1 MFYLKTFRA
10 MLIAMAGMS
19 IVMFFFLGLFF
30 YNSSK
35 DAKELSMLESQ
46 VDNIKP
52 SILLL
57 GHDEKDFLERC
68 DLKYY
73 DDYKTHFQE
82 LLKNIESVSSEFA
95 KYGIEQQKIDALKNV
110 LNRYFKDF
118 SAIVALQQKIGL
130 TPKDGLYGSLRDS
143 VHNLEKILKEE
154 NNYKLETDMLML
166 RRGEKDFMLRKDVK
180 YLEKFDKS
188 FQVFLADA
196 KSTHLSDYDKIVA
209 LVNNYKRDFYNLAEG
224 YKEMGL
230 TPGDGAIG
238 DMRTQIHTSDKILED
253 LLSSVDSTIEAKEAK
268 IKTLT
273 VSIFILLLSIM
284 SLFAYVVIKKINA
297 EIKKISDSIIN
308 ITKTKDI
315 STAIAIEGEDELSA
329 LAKNLNAM
337 FAELRNVINSA
348 KESSSE
354 NSSISHELS
363 TTSLQVGKNV
373 EASVAIINESTQKTT
388 LINDEIAQA
397 VRDANSTKEDMLKA
411 NEMLTDARSE
421 IADLTSRVQSG
432 SESETELAINIENL
446 TKDMDQVKDVL
457 AIISDIADQTNLLA
471 LNAAIEAAR
480 AGEHGRGFAVV
491 ADEVRK
497 LAERTQKT
505 LVEINATINI
515 IVQSTNAAHDQM
527 SFNSKQMEELVDISN
542 KVEEKIDLT
551 VNIVNDATKASDKTV
566 RDFEKTANSISAIAK
581 QIGEINTIS
590 TDNARSVEEI
600 ASASDHLNNMTE
612 SLTHKLEQFR
622 T

>member
-1 MFYLKTFRA
+1 MFYLKTFKS

-19 IVMFFFLGLFF
+19 VVMFLFLGIFF

-46 VDNIKP
+46 VNNIKP

-57 GHDEKDFLERC
+57 GHDEKDFLQRC

-82 LLKNIESVSSEFA
+82 LLKNIETVSFEFK
-95 KYGIEQQKIDALKNV
+95 KYDIEYKKIDELKNI
-110 LNRYFKDF
+110 LNRYYKDF
-118 SAIVALQQKIGL
+118 GEIVSLQQKIGL
-130 TPKDGLYGSLRDS
+130 TPTDGLYGSLRDS
-143 VHNLEKILKEE
+143 VHNLEKILKKE

-166 RRGEKDFMLRKDVK
+166 RRGEKDFMLRRDVK
-180 YLEKFDKS
+180 YLKKFEKS
-188 FQVFLADA
+188 VQVFLRDA
-196 KSTHLSDYDKIVA
+196 KNSRLTNRDRTIA
-209 LVNNYKRDFYNLAEG
+209 LLNDYKRDFYNLANG

-230 TPGDGAIG
+230 TPDEGAVG
-238 DMRTQIHTSDKILED
+238 SMRAQVHKSDKVLEE
-253 LLSSVDSTIEAKEAK
+253 LLSSVDSAIEVKEAN
-268 IKTLT
+268 ITTLT
-273 VSIFILLLSIM
+273 ISIFIILLSLM
-284 SLFAYVVIKKINA
+284 SAFAYVVIKKINS
-297 EIKKISDSIIN
+297 EIKNMSTSIVKITN
-308 ITKTKDI
+308 TKDI
-315 STAIAIEGEDELSA
+315 STSIPIEGEDELSI
-329 LAKNLNAM
+329 LAKNLNTM

-348 KESSSE
+348 KESSTE

-373 EASVAIINESTQKTT
+373 EASVEIINDSTQKSTA
-388 LINDEIAQA
+388 INNEIAQA
-397 VRDANSTKEDMLKA
+397 VQDANSTKEGMIKA
-411 NEMLTDARSE
+411 NSMLTDARGE
-421 IADLTSRVQSG
+421 ISDLAARVQSG
-432 SESETELAINIENL
+432 SELETELAMNIENL

-457 AIISDIADQTNLLA
+457 AVISDIADQTNLLA

-505 LVEINATINI
+505 LTEINATINI
-515 IVQSTNAAHDQM
+515 IVQSTNTAHDQM
-527 SFNSKQMEELVDISN
+527 NFNSKQMEELVDISN

-551 VNIVNDATKASDKTV
+551 VNIVDDATTATDKTV
-566 RDFEKTANSISAIAK
+566 ADFERTASSINAIAK

-600 ASASDHLNNMTE
+600 ASASEHLNNMTA
-612 SLTHKLEQFR
+612 SLTQKLEQFK